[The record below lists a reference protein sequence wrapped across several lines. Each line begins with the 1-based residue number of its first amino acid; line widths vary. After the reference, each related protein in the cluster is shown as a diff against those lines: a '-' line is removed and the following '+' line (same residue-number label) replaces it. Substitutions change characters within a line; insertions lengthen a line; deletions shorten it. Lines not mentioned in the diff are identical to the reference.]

1 MPAFDPLEL
10 AAWSDGSWVSAPPRS
25 VTGFCND
32 TRALRAGDAFVALAT
47 ARRDGHDFLP
57 EARARGAACALVAR
71 PVDDPLPQLRVDATQ
86 PALGRLAS
94 AWRDRLR
101 FPVIAVTGS
110 VGKTSSREMLRA
122 VLGPR
127 CHATAG
133 NLNNTLGV
141 PLALLAADP
150 DLHDAAVIE
159 VGMSEPGEL
168 GASAALVR
176 PDLAVVT
183 AVRAVHLA
191 GVGSLAGVAREKAE
205 LVRHLAPGG
214 EAYAPAELLAHA
226 AFAALAPRI
235 VALAGP
241 REEPAAAPRRLARL
255 ALAPDGPGWRA
266 EVADPSLGELS
277 LALGPLSEGQAR
289 NAVLVALAARRA
301 GIPPAAVAAALAAWT
316 PLPGRGSVHLDA
328 GREIHV
334 DCYNASPASLADAAA
349 AFARRTR
356 GPRLLVLGGM
366 AELGADS
373 RRLHAEAGAA
383 LPLGP
388 GDRVLAFGGD
398 ADALAAACGG
408 EVAPDHA
415 ALAAAIAAHPGP
427 VLVKGSRAHALE
439 RALPAAVAA
448 AVSFH

>member
-10 AAWSDGSWVSAPPRS
+10 AAWSEGTWLSAPPCEVAGFANDSRS
-25 VTGFCND
+25 
-32 TRALRAGDAFVALAT
+32 LRPGDAFVALASP
-47 ARRDGHDFLP
+47 RRDGHDFLAD
-57 EARARGAACALVAR
+57 ARARGASCALVSR
-71 PVDDPLPQLRVDATQ
+71 PVDDPLPQLRVPDAL
-86 PALGRLAS
+86 PALQRVAA

-101 FPVIAVTGS
+101 FPVVGITGS
-110 VGKTSSREMLRA
+110 VGKTSSKEMLRG
-122 VLGPR
+122 VLGSR
-127 CHATAG
+127 CHATVA
-133 NLNNTLGV
+133 NLNNLLGV
-141 PLALLAADP
+141 PLSLLGADP
-150 DLHDAAVIE
+150 ALHDAAVIE

-168 GASAALVR
+168 GASAAVVR
-176 PDLAVVT
+176 PDLAIVT
-183 AVRAVHLA
+183 SVRAAHLA

-214 EAYAPAELLAHA
+214 EAFLPAELLAHA
-226 AFAALAPRI
+226 PFAALAPRL

-241 REEPAAAPRRLARL
+241 GEEPAVAPRRLARL
-255 ALAPDGPGWRA
+255 VLAPDGPGWRA
-266 EVADPSLGELS
+266 EIADPSLGELT
-277 LALGPLSEGQAR
+277 LPLGPISEGQAR
-289 NAVLVALAARRA
+289 NAALVALAARRA
-301 GIPPAAVAAALAAWT
+301 GVPAASVAAALAAWS
-316 PLPGRGSVHLDA
+316 PLPGRGSVHRDA

-356 GPRLLVLGGM
+356 GPRLLVIGGM
-366 AELGADS
+366 AELGDDS

-408 EVAPDHA
+408 EVAPDLDA
-415 ALAAAIAAHPGP
+415 VTAAIAAHPGP

-439 RALPAAVAA
+439 RTLPAAVRSALA
-448 AVSFH
+448 FH

>member
-1 MPAFDPLEL
+1 MPVFDPLEL
-10 AAWSDGSWVSAPPRS
+10 AAWSEGSWLAAPPRR
-25 VTGFCND
+25 VTGFSND
-32 TRALRAGDAFVALAT
+32 TRLLRAGDAFVALPT
-47 ARRDGHDFLP
+47 SRRDGHDFLAD
-57 EARARGAACALVAR
+57 ARARGAACALVSR
-71 PVDDPLPQLRVDATQ
+71 PVDDPLPQLRVDATL
-86 PALGRLAS
+86 PALGRVAS

-101 FPVIAVTGS
+101 FPVLGITGS
-110 VGKTSSREMLRA
+110 VGKTSSKEMLRA

-127 CHATAG
+127 CHATAA
-133 NLNNTLGV
+133 NLNNVLGV
-141 PLALLAADP
+141 PLSLLAADP
-150 DLHDAAVIE
+150 ELHDAAVIE

-168 GASAALVR
+168 GASAAVVR
-176 PDLAVVT
+176 PDLAIVT

-191 GVGSLAGVAREKAE
+191 GVGSLAGIAREKAE

-214 EAYAPAELLAHA
+214 EAYVPAELLAHA
-226 AFAALAPRI
+226 PFAALAPRL

-241 REEPAAAPRRLARL
+241 REDPAVAPRRVARL
-255 ALAPDGPGWRA
+255 SLAPDGAGWRA
-266 EVADPSLGELS
+266 EVADPALGEIA

-289 NAVLVALAARRA
+289 NAALVALAARRA
-301 GIPPAAVAAALAAWT
+301 GIPAAAVASALATWS

-356 GPRLLVLGGM
+356 GPRLLVIGGM
-366 AELGADS
+366 AELGVDS

-408 EVAPDHA
+408 QVAPDLA
-415 ALAAAIAAHPGP
+415 AVAAAIAAHPGP

-439 RALPAAVAA
+439 RALPVAVRS

>member
-1 MPAFDPLEL
+1 MPTFDPLEL
-10 AAWSDGSWVSAPPRS
+10 AAWSDGTWLSAPPRQ
-25 VTGFCND
+25 VTGFAND
-32 TRALRAGDAFVALAT
+32 TRLLRAGDAFVALPT

-57 EARARGAACALVAR
+57 DARARGAACALVSR
-71 PVDDPLPQLRVDATQ
+71 PVDDPLPQLRVDATL
-86 PALGRLAS
+86 PALGRLAA

-101 FPVIAVTGS
+101 FPVVAVTGS
-110 VGKTSSREMLRA
+110 VGKTSTKEMLRA
-122 VLGPR
+122 ALGDR
-127 CHATAG
+127 CHATVA
-133 NLNNTLGV
+133 NLNNLLGV
-141 PLALLAADP
+141 PLSLLAADP
-150 DLHDAAVIE
+150 ALHDAAVIE

-168 GASAALVR
+168 GASAAVVR
-176 PDLAVVT
+176 PDIAVVT

-191 GVGSLAGVAREKAE
+191 GVGSLERIAAEKSE

-214 EAYAPAELLAHA
+214 EAFAPCSLLAHP
-226 AFAALAPRI
+226 AFAALAPRV
-235 VALAGP
+235 VALAAP
-241 REEPAAAPRRLARL
+241 REEPAVAPRRIARL
-255 ALAPDGPGWRA
+255 ALVADGPGWRA
-266 EVADPSLGELS
+266 EVSDPLLGEVS
-277 LALGPLSEGQAR
+277 LVLGPVSEGQAR
-289 NAVLVALAARRA
+289 NAALAALAARRA
-301 GIPPAAVAAALAAWT
+301 GAPAAAVVAALAAWS
-316 PLPGRGSVHLDA
+316 PLPGRGSVHVVH

-349 AFARRTR
+349 AFVRRTR

-408 EVAPDHA
+408 EVAADLD

-439 RALPAAVAA
+439 RALPPAVQSALA
-448 AVSFH
+448 FH